1 MKSDEKEIFHS
12 ATIRLCSSF
21 DIETAL
27 WRCFTYIRDYI
38 PGERMFI
45 SYISP
50 DIGGIQ
56 PIAQATIDGG
66 IRSDAVF
73 QLPEDVLQIVKGEE
87 LPDVMIVDHPETH
100 PVLKHV
106 IPNVDF
112 KISNALIARLII
124 EGRFLGGISII
135 SKKDETYTDHHA
147 RLFSLL
153 REPAAIALSNSL
165 RYFEVIKLKEL
176 LADDNRYLKNQ
187 LMQIKGDNIIGAE
200 FGLKAV
206 MDMVNQVAPLNSPVL
221 LTGETGCG
229 KEVIANAIHNQ
240 SMRREGPFIKVN
252 CGAIPETLVDS
263 ELFGHEKGAFT
274 GALSEKRGRFER
286 ANGGTIFLDEV
297 GELPHNAQLRLL
309 RVLQE
314 KEIERV
320 GGVNSI
326 SVDIRIIAAT
336 HRDLPAMI
344 KDGSFREDLFFR
356 LNVFPINIPPLR
368 DRIGDLP
375 SLTQHIILKKARGM
389 GLADIPVIGKGG
401 LDRLFAYHWP
411 GNVRELENVIE
422 RAMILSRG
430 AFLTFEM
437 IRVSDGEEK
446 STNSFILENKSLSLD
461 EINRR
466 HIEKILNKT
475 AGVVGGKNG
484 AAIILGMNPSTLRHK
499 MRKLGI
505 PFGQKLEKI
514 KR

>member
-1 MKSDEKEIFHS
+1 MKANEKEIFYM
-12 ATIRLCSSF
+12 ATTRLCSSL

-27 WRCFTYIRDYI
+27 WRCFMYIRDYI
-38 PGERMFI
+38 PGDRMFI
-45 SYISP
+45 SYISS

-56 PIAQATIDGG
+56 PIAQATAGGG
-66 IRSDAVF
+66 IRSDTVF
-73 QLPEDVLQIVKGEE
+73 RLPKDVLNIVKGGE

-100 PVLKHV
+100 PVLNQ
-106 IPNVDF
+106 IIDNVDF
-112 KISNALIARLII
+112 KISAALIARLII

-135 SKKDETYTDHHA
+135 SEEHKAYTQHHA

-165 RYFEVIKLKEL
+165 RYLEVMKLKEL
-176 LADDNRYLKNQ
+176 LADDNRYLQNQ
-187 LMQIKGDNIIGAE
+187 LMQIKGKTIVGAE

-206 MDMVNQVAPLNSPVL
+206 MEMVHQVAPLNSPVL
-221 LTGETGCG
+221 LTGETGTG
-229 KEVIANAIHNQ
+229 KEVIANAIHNL
-240 SMRREGPFIKVN
+240 SIRRNGPFIKVN

-286 ANGGTIFLDEV
+286 ADGGTIFLDEI
-297 GELPHNAQLRLL
+297 GELPPDAQLRLL

-344 KDGSFREDLFFR
+344 KEGGFREDLFFR
-356 LNVFPINIPPLR
+356 LNVFPIHIPPLR
-368 DRIGDLP
+368 DRMGDLP
-375 SLTQHIILKKARGM
+375 SLTQHIILKKAREM
-389 GLADIPVIGKGG
+389 GLPDIPGIAEGG
-401 LDRLFAYHWP
+401 LDRLYAYEWP

-430 AFLTFEM
+430 GSLTFGM
-437 IRVSDGEEK
+437 IDFTDGGGT
-446 STNSFILENKSLSLD
+446 STYPLPANKSLNLGD
-461 EINRR
+461 INRR
-466 HIEKILNKT
+466 HIEKVLHMT
-475 AGVVGGKNG
+475 EGVVGGKKG
-484 AAIILGMNPSTLRHK
+484 AAAILGMNPSTLRHK

-505 PFGQKLEKI
+505 LFGQKAEK
-514 KR
+514 

>member
-1 MKSDEKEIFHS
+1 MKADENEIFHS
-12 ATIRLCSSF
+12 ATIQLCSSL

-38 PGERMFI
+38 PGDRMFI
-45 SYISP
+45 SYISS

-56 PIAQATIDGG
+56 PIAQATIKGG

-73 QLPEDVLQIVKGEE
+73 QLPEDVLQIVKGKE
-87 LPDVMIVDHPETH
+87 LPEVMIVEHPEAH
-100 PVLKHV
+100 PVLKH
-106 IPNVDF
+106 IISNVDF
-112 KISNALIARLII
+112 KISTALIARLII

-135 SKKDETYTDHHA
+135 SEKDKTYTDHHA

-165 RYFEVIKLKEL
+165 RYLEVTRLKEL
-176 LADDNRYLKNQ
+176 LADDNRYLQNQ
-187 LMQIKGDNIIGAE
+187 LMQIKGDNIVGAE

-206 MDMVNQVAPLNSPVL
+206 MDMVYQVAPLNSPVL

-229 KEVIANAIHNQ
+229 KEVIANAIHNL
-240 SMRREGPFIKVN
+240 SKRRDEPFIKVN

-274 GALSEKRGRFER
+274 GALTEKRGRFER
-286 ANGGTIFLDEV
+286 ANGGTIFLDEI

-320 GGVNSI
+320 GGIKSI

-344 KDGSFREDLFFR
+344 KDGRFREDLFFR
-356 LNVFPINIPPLR
+356 LNVFPIHIPPLR
-368 DRIGDLP
+368 DRMGDVP
-375 SLTQHIILKKARGM
+375 SLTQHIILKKAREM
-389 GLADIPVIGKGG
+389 GLADIPVISEGG
-401 LDRLFAYHWP
+401 LDRLYAYHWP

-430 AFLTFEM
+430 VPLTFEM
-437 IRVSDGEEK
+437 IDFADE
-446 STNSFILENKSLSLD
+446 ENKSIAPFLTERISMSLD
-461 EINRR
+461 EINRH
-466 HIEKILNKT
+466 HIEKVLHMT
-475 AGVVGGKNG
+475 DGVVGGKKG
-484 AAIILGMNPSTLRHK
+484 AAKILGMNPSTLRHK
-499 MRKLGI
+499 MRKLNI
-505 PFGQKLEKI
+505 PFGQKVEK
-514 KR
+514 